1 MAQQAPTID
10 ELLAQIQALQA
21 QVTALASA
29 APPVAPTA
37 PVAPVVF
44 ADTPNTLRVDDI
56 IDYKTK
62 QGASI
67 YERGCQ
73 ALDDKALTEGFSMSM
88 NQSVVFVE
96 ALHRKA
102 TQMGWNQGSKQITS
116 LVNRDGRNAEQHNDV
131 CMPQQDT
138 HRFCP
143 GKTSCLPF

>member
-29 APPVAPTA
+29 APPIAPTA

-67 YERGCQ
+67 YE
-73 ALDDKALTEGFSMSM
+73 
-88 NQSVVFVE
+88 
-96 ALHRKA
+96 
-102 TQMGWNQGSKQITS
+102 
-116 LVNRDGRNAEQHNDV
+116 
-131 CMPQQDT
+131 
-138 HRFCP
+138 
-143 GKTSCLPF
+143 